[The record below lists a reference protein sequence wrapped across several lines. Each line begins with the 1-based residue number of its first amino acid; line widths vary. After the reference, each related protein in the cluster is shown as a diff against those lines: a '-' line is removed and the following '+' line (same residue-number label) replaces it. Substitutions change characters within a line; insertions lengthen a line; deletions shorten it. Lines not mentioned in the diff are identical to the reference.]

1 MHLSIDNWFCII
13 MEYLGEIELENN
25 YKRICDALMSNSD
38 FTDFTDFTD
47 FENFGINEN
56 IIWFICYKK
65 NIPLLKKI
73 CSINP
78 EFKKLVFDAAKEKNM
93 NEFLKWCSR
102 N

>member
-1 MHLSIDNWFCII
+1 

-25 YKRICDALMSNSD
+25 YKRICDALMRNS
-38 FTDFTDFTD
+38 D
-47 FENFGINEN
+47 FENFEINEN

-73 CSINP
+73 CSIKP

-93 NEFLKWCSR
+93 NELLEWCSR